1 MIKPIEND
9 YLFQLT
15 WVMEMD
21 LDAEAMNNE
30 DVIGNVLK
38 PRIIIL
44 KDGTSRNAISG
55 NMLKRIFVK
64 NLRLLSD
71 ANELCSTCKIYS
83 PMKNGKITKRD
94 ASLSESGNRVK
105 NCIIDDVAGFMN
117 AGTQK
122 NEKRDSII
130 DFSWAIAREG
140 VRDDDVVYTRVDP
153 SIYGG
158 EKKKE
163 KGERSNEANENDNQN
178 TQMLFYRPIR
188 SSVYAITV
196 QMDLHRIGFDDEK
209 QIYALDKEQLK
220 ARIQKVLEAFRNT
233 FLDIKGALSTTNLPH
248 FNGIRGI
255 VMEKTNR
262 FERMTKVSALN
273 TDFIKR
279 NQDLSTKSTVFENEQ
294 EFQKVIDHYA
304 SDHFLDAIIERNM
317 TYVEENFSALK

>member
-1 MIKPIEND
+1 MKND

-15 WVMEMD
+15 WVIEMD

-38 PRIIIL
+38 PRTVTL

-55 NMLKRIFVK
+55 DMLKHIFVR

-83 PMKNGKITKRD
+83 PMKNGKITERD
-94 ASLSESGNRVK
+94 QSLSESGNRVK

-140 VRDDDVVYTRVDP
+140 VRDDVVHTRVDP

-163 KGERSNEANENDNQN
+163 KGNRSNEANENDEQN

-188 SSVYAITV
+188 SSIYAITV

-233 FLDIKGALSTTNLPH
+233 FLDPKGALSTTNLPH
-248 FNGIRGI
+248 FNGLRGI

-273 TDFIKR
+273 MDFIKR
-279 NQDLSTKSTVFENEQ
+279 NQSISTKSMVFKDEQ
-294 EFQKVIDHYA
+294 EFQKIIDHYA
-304 SDHFLDAIIERNM
+304 SDHFLDAILERNM
-317 TYVEENFSALK
+317 NYVKEHFSA